1 MPGGKN
7 TQVREA
13 GMLTGIRGHMYRK
26 KVLSMLIF
34 NLIGHEPPF
43 SHSAYPKC
51 SSKAVLKVGG
61 NAHEQGLAAG
71 DHGHAGSQVSHH
83 MVGSHTH
90 TGLL

>member
-1 MPGGKN
+1 
-7 TQVREA
+7 
-13 GMLTGIRGHMYRK
+13 
-26 KVLSMLIF
+26 MLIF